1 MRNRRMTKVAVL
13 ATSLL
18 ISIFTVNATECT
30 VGKAAVMPVAEKHG
44 SAGAFIGKVGDIVL
58 IAGGS
63 DFENAKPW
71 EGGVKSYFDKV
82 WAVLMPED
90 GFPAAKWKMCAF
102 RFHSATDVRPVT
114 ARQCSA
120 SAG

>member
-71 EGGVKSYFDKV
+71 E
-82 WAVLMPED
+82 
-90 GFPAAKWKMCAF
+90 
-102 RFHSATDVRPVT
+102 
-114 ARQCSA
+114 
-120 SAG
+120 

>member
-63 DFENAKPW
+63 DFENAKAW
-71 EGGVKSYFDKV
+71 AGVCEYILRNFDFLSSIHTINILFSYYFNSISFVDNTYPHF
-82 WAVLMPED
+82 LQNTSP
-90 GFPAAKWKMCAF
+90 
-102 RFHSATDVRPVT
+102 
-114 ARQCSA
+114 
-120 SAG
+120 